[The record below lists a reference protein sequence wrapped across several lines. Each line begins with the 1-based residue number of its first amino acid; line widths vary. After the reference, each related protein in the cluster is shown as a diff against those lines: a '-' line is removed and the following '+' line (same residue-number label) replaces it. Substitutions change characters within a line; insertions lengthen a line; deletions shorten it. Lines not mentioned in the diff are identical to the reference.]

1 MFGGT
6 FNPPHSGH
14 LSAALACQKALALDR
29 LYLIPT
35 NLPSHKQL
43 PEDSATPQQRLEM
56 TALMAQQIPGAQVSD
71 LELQRGGKS
80 YTVDT
85 LHALRQQHP
94 DDDLWLIMGT
104 DMLLTF
110 DSWRAPRKIAGL
122 ARLAVVARSAGDR
135 AAIEEKAVQL
145 RQSLEARIDIV
156 DNDIVDVSS
165 TQLRESHGA
174 DALLPEPVADYIR
187 RNALYDPALQQLREA
202 ARQRLNPHR
211 YAHTLG
217 CEQAAAGLAAAWG
230 ENVRDAREAALLHD
244 ITKCLTLPQQL
255 QLAAE
260 YGITTQY
267 DADTISALIHADTG
281 AETARR
287 EFGVS
292 QRVRR
297 AIARHTLGAPGM
309 TLLEKIVYLADKC
322 EPSREREEARALY
335 QKALTD
341 LDGAVI
347 ESLESTVAYLHSQGK
362 TPDNT
367 TLATL
372 QDLKTNRKSGE
383 V

>member
-1 MFGGT
+1 
-6 FNPPHSGH
+6 
-14 LSAALACQKALALDR
+14 
-29 LYLIPT
+29 
-35 NLPSHKQL
+35 
-43 PEDSATPQQRLEM
+43 
-56 TALMAQQIPGAQVSD
+56 
-71 LELQRGGKS
+71 
-80 YTVDT
+80 
-85 LHALRQQHP
+85 
-94 DDDLWLIMGT
+94 
-104 DMLLTF
+104 
-110 DSWRAPRKIAGL
+110 
-122 ARLAVVARSAGDR
+122 
-135 AAIEEKAVQL
+135 
-145 RQSLEARIDIV
+145 
-156 DNDIVDVSS
+156 
-165 TQLRESHGA
+165 
-174 DALLPEPVADYIR
+174 
-187 RNALYDPALQQLREA
+187 
-202 ARQRLNPHR
+202 
-211 YAHTLG
+211 
-217 CEQAAAGLAAAWG
+217 
-230 ENVRDAREAALLHD
+230 VRDAREAALLHD

-292 QRVRR
+292 QRVYR

-335 QKALTD
+335 QKGLCD

-362 TPDNT
+362 TPDGA

-372 QDLKTNRKSGE
+372 KDLKTNRKSGE